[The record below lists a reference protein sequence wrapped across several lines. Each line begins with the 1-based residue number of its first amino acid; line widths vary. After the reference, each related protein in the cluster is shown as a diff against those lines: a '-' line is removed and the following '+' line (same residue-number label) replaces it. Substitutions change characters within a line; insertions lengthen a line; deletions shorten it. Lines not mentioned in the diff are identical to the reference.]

1 MAAEL
6 CHQDQLTDR
15 FGPQFWTE
23 IIGRMSSTT
32 IYDARRCEV
41 QLDNCIAYLLA
52 RASLADPNA
61 ALVCDLEPD
70 LAWHMFLLYTAEYC
84 EFCRDVA
91 GVYLHHDPAS
101 ESALVN
107 SAAATERTLEVFI
120 RQGIG
125 FEPEMWRDHVRYPNG
140 AMVVPTGLV
149 AFELVSA

>member
-1 MAAEL
+1 MGAL
-6 CHQDQLTDR
+6 CHQHQITDR
-15 FGPQFWTE
+15 FGLSFWTE
-23 IIGRMSSTT
+23 IIERMTSTT
-32 IYDARRCEV
+32 IYDAQRCEV

-52 RASLADPNA
+52 RASMDDPNA

-107 SAAATERTLEVFI
+107 TAEATARTIGVFLK
-120 RQGIG
+120 QGIG
-125 FEPEMWRDHVRYPNG
+125 FEPDMWRDHVYYPNG
-140 AMVVPTGLV
+140 AVVVPTGLM
-149 AFELVSA
+149 ALEMSCS